1 MKADHSRSPLARGW
15 GLLGRGRSRDAAL
28 AFDRVLLQDPGHAE
42 AREGRQRS
50 LAATAE
56 QERLARL
63 RLDEARAALEAGD
76 ESRARSL
83 LEALVDEASE
93 RERALEL
100 LDRLDERPGFI
111 RPTLSVEPGP
121 AGTRP
126 LPSPR
131 RRGWIRV
138 AFAAFWAVTFAVL
151 AGRLATGWEQLVR
164 SLLHTP
170 QPSSAPAPP
179 STYVPAMTSGE
190 QAIARARRL
199 VAEGN
204 GAAALATLDRIPPED
219 PAYPFARQLR
229 GQTEK
234 ALRERGLRR

>member
-1 MKADHSRSPLARGW
+1 MKGDHGKSPLARGW

-28 AFDRVLLQDPGHAE
+28 AFDRVLLNDPSHAE

-56 QERLARL
+56 QERLARV
-63 RLDEARAALEAGD
+63 RFEEARAALAAGD

-83 LEALVDEASE
+83 LEVLVGEASE

-100 LDRLDERPGFI
+100 LDRLDTRPGLV
-111 RPTLSVEPGP
+111 RPTLSAEPGP
-121 AGTRP
+121 P
-126 LPSPR
+126 LARRLPTPR
-131 RRGWIRV
+131 RRGWTRI

-151 AGRLATGWEQLVR
+151 ASRLAAGWEQLVR

-170 QPSSAPAPP
+170 QPSTATAPP
-179 STYVPAMTSGE
+179 STYVPALTSGE
-190 QAIARARRL
+190 QAIALARRL
-199 VAEGN
+199 TAQGN
-204 GAAALATLDRIPPED
+204 TAAALATLDRIPPED

-234 ALRERGLRR
+234 ALREGGLRR